1 MNHARISLPILLLM
15 FAASAYAQDAKPAA
29 PPAQPAPT
37 MSSILDR
44 QLSGQEKNIV
54 DAAAAM
60 PEEKYNFSPESL
72 NISGS
77 DYKGVRTFAMEVK
90 HIATANYIFWG
101 AITGDKPAY
110 EIKGPNGPD
119 EIKTKADILKYLK
132 DSFAV
137 GHKAVATVTPENL
150 LEMLPFRANKAP
162 RIGLVSNELIHAND
176 HYGQMV
182 EYLRMNGVVPPA
194 SRPQN

>member
-1 MNHARISLPILLLM
+1 MTHAKTMVFILVLAFTATLYGQ
-15 FAASAYAQDAKPAA
+15 AAKPSA
-29 PPAQPAPT
+29 PAQQPT
-37 MSSILDR
+37 PTVSNILDR
-44 QLSGQEKNIV
+44 QLSGLEKNIV
-54 DAAAAM
+54 DTAEAM
-60 PEEKYNFSPESL
+60 PEDKYNFSPEGL
-72 NISGS
+72 NIAGS

-119 EIKTKADILKYLK
+119 EIKSKADIVKYLK
-132 DSFAV
+132 ESFAV
-137 GHKAVATVTPENL
+137 GHKAAATVNTENL
-150 LEMLPFRANKAP
+150 LEMFPFRTTKLP
-162 RIGLVSNELIHAND
+162 RLALVTNELIHVND

-182 EYLRMNGVVPPA
+182 EYLRMNGVIPPA